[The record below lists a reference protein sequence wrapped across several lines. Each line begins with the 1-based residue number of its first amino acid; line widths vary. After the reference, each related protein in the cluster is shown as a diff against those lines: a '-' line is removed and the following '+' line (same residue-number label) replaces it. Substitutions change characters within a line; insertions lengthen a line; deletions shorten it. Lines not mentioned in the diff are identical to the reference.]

1 MRAPM
6 QSRNEVLDSTGS
18 QLLTMGR
25 EDSHLG
31 RLWGTRTAA
40 SLVIFIWA
48 TLSAGTFASTP
59 QQSNTAF
66 GQIVEK
72 AKRASEES
80 RLDEAAALYVRA
92 LALRPR
98 WADGWWSLATLE
110 YDQDHYAKAAA
121 DFAKLIELQPKN
133 GTAHAMLGLCQFELG
148 KDEPA
153 LKNLLSAE
161 QLGIIKDE
169 QLRHVALYHMG
180 VLELRMRK
188 FGDAKETLDQLAR
201 ARVRT
206 KELITSLGLAVLLV
220 RPQDAPPD
228 GTPGSTVIDRAG
240 DAEALLAAKDYDKAK
255 QTYVELTGEFPAYPN
270 LHFAFGRLLLETNET
285 DAAVEQFQLE
295 LKRDPDNL
303 NSLLEIAAVRYLVDS
318 EDGLRY
324 AEKALKLA
332 PRLPFAHYLVG
343 LLRLDT
349 GNAAGAIPELQ
360 IAQKAFP
367 NEGRIYFSLGNAY
380 ARTGQKEAA
389 AKARAE
395 FARLNTLEAKKRGPS
410 LYSDRPPGLAEGK
423 LETLGTGK
431 PPS

>member
-1 MRAPM
+1 MHGVKR
-6 QSRNEVLDSTGS
+6 VGIVV
-18 QLLTMGR
+18 
-25 EDSHLG
+25 
-31 RLWGTRTAA
+31 AA
-40 SLVIFIWA
+40 LAILASIWA
-48 TLSAGTFASTP
+48 PRSLLSAP
-59 QQSNTAF
+59 QQKSNTFDQLA
-66 GQIVEK
+66 EN
-72 AKRASEES
+72 AKKASEED
-80 RLDEAAALYVRA
+80 RLDEAVKLYARA

-98 WADGWWSLATLE
+98 WADGWWSLGTLE

-121 DFAKLIELQPKN
+121 GFSKLIELQPKN

-201 ARVRT
+201 ARVKT

-220 RPQDAPPD
+220 RPQDAPPED
-228 GTPGSTVIDRAG
+228 TPGATVIDRAG
-240 DAEALLAAKDYDKAK
+240 DAEALLAAKDYDHAK

-270 LHFAFGRLLLETNET
+270 LHFAFGRLLLETNDT

-295 LKRDPDNL
+295 LKRDPDNV
-303 NSLLEIAAVRYLVDS
+303 NSLLEIAAARYLVDS

-343 LLRLDT
+343 LLRLDV

-395 FARLNTLEAKKRGPS
+395 FARLNALEAKKHGPS

-431 PPS
+431 PRS